1 VEVSVFNRLIG
12 INGHY
17 LFSTISAYGPHGAII
32 HYRPSAA
39 SDRPLGRDSL
49 YLVDSGGQY
58 LDGTTDVTRVFHYG
72 TPTHEQVARY
82 TEVLQVRNRNS
93 ACCLL

>member
-1 VEVSVFNRLIG
+1 MS
-12 INGHY
+12 
-17 LFSTISAYGPHGAII
+17 STISAYGPHGAII

-39 SDRPLGRDSL
+39 YDGLLGRDSL

-72 TPTHEQVARY
+72 TPTPEMVARY
-82 TEVLQVRNRNS
+82 TEVLQVGT
-93 ACCLL
+93 LLQKMSTTFLTLGKL